1 MELEKTMKDL
11 GLLNMKCDCEKKL
24 SSTKISEARYV
35 AISLSDWL
43 QRRRKVLKQQ
53 CVEERQSQDVEER
66 RKRKQMSTLGSRVA
80 TKSEQQRKK
89 ENRDIEKRQRVFM
102 YLFRIFHFSKLIL
115 QLLDRN
121 EISQF
126 YPKVEELTLR
136 N

>member
-1 MELEKTMKDL
+1 
-11 GLLNMKCDCEKKL
+11 
-24 SSTKISEARYV
+24 
-35 AISLSDWL
+35 
-43 QRRRKVLKQQ
+43 
-53 CVEERQSQDVEER
+53 
-66 RKRKQMSTLGSRVA
+66 MSTLGSRVA